1 VLTFLLFLLCLLL
14 CAIEKLYGLGI
25 GDERLVSI
33 TCFCALSGVLVMGL
47 FDNIWYHFGLMALFF
62 AVSSMLTHTDGA
74 MEGRGLYET

>member
-1 VLTFLLFLLCLLL
+1 
-14 CAIEKLYGLGI
+14 
-25 GDERLVSI
+25 VSI